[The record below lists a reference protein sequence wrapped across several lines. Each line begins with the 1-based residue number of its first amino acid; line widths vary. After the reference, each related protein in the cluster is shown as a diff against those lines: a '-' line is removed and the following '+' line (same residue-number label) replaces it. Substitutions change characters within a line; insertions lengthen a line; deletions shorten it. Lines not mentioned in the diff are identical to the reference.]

1 MNKNISIHKNNFD
14 LLRLFASFLVVY
26 GHAYPLT
33 GNPSPSF
40 MGNSVQAI
48 GIKIFFVISGYL
60 VMSSWQRDPSVYR
73 FLIRRGLRIV
83 PALVVLIVLSIV
95 LIGPVFSQL
104 GIHEYF
110 SNGRAWSYLS
120 NIALYIQYDLPGV
133 FLNNPYP
140 VAVNGSLWSLP
151 IEVVMYLIGPLAW
164 SLGFLFF
171 RRGVFGITLAALG
184 LMIFSHYFLRIQAV
198 PPATVI
204 YGSSVASFLD
214 VSPYFL
220 FGGVISLARFEKVL
234 NIQLALF
241 VWCAISLIKLPA
253 DMSEIALWFV
263 LTYVVLSFGLA
274 QSRAGDWLTSKGDI
288 SYGVYLYGF
297 PVQQGVSML
306 LPIAFLG
313 PWVNFLIA
321 LPIVIVLSVFSWKL
335 VERPVLKLKPGKIHA
350 PLSSS

>member
-1 MNKNISIHKNNFD
+1 MNGHKNNFD

-40 MGNSVQAI
+40 AGNSVQAI

-60 VMSSWQRDPSVYR
+60 VMSSWQRDPSAYR
-73 FLIRRGLRIV
+73 FFLRRGLRIV
-83 PALVVLIVLSIV
+83 PALVLLILLSVVLV
-95 LIGPVFSQL
+95 GPALSQL
-104 GIHEYF
+104 SVRQYF
-110 SNGRAWSYLS
+110 SNDRAWSYFS

-133 FLNNPYP
+133 FVGNPYP

-151 IEVVMYLIGPLAW
+151 IEVLMYLVGPLAW

-171 RRGVFGITLAALG
+171 RRGVVGVTLAALG
-184 LMIFSHYFLRIQAV
+184 LMIASLYFLRIQAV

-214 VSPYFL
+214 VAPYFL
-220 FGGVISLARFEKVL
+220 FGGVIALARLERWL

-241 VWCAISLIKLPA
+241 AWGAMSLIQLPA
-253 DMSEIALWFV
+253 YLSEVALWFV
-263 LTYVVLSFGLA
+263 LAYVVLTFGLA
-274 QSRAGDWLTSKGDI
+274 QSRAGDWLTRKGDI

-297 PVQQGVSML
+297 PIQQGISMM
-306 LPIAFLG
+306 LPVEFRG
-313 PWVNFLIA
+313 PWMNFLMA
-321 LPIVIVLSVFSWKL
+321 LPVVILLATLSWRL
-335 VERPVLKLKPGKIHA
+335 VERPVLRLKPGKIRA
-350 PLSSS
+350 SLPSFS